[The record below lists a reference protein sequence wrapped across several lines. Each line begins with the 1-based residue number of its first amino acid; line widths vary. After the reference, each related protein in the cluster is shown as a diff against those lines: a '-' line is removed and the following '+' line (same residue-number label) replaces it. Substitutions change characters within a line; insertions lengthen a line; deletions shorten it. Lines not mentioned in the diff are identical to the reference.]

1 MKKMY
6 ITPVTAVHS
15 LKLHFRL
22 AVSNFRLDEEGTE
35 IKSRSISDMPHED
48 IEKAASR
55 GSRPSIW

>member
-15 LKLHFRL
+15 LQLRFSF
-22 AVSNFRLDEEGTE
+22 AVSNFRLDDEGTE
-35 IKSRSISDMPHED
+35 IKSRSFSDMPQED